1 MSADLRHLAIILDAG
16 RQKAEEYRDASL
28 SAALAATAEVAVALH
43 DDPDAPG
50 AAWDIESAFDGVAER
65 YR

>member
-28 SAALAATAEVAVALH
+28 SAALAAMAEVVVALH
-43 DDPDAPG
+43 EDP